1 MCISQGSA
9 DARRRPK
16 PCRSSLNKPK
26 FFQHPTQT
34 GIIGKM
40 IGCYLMQSKPETG
53 PRQET
58 LQRLSH
64 QPPPPKRWRQEIC
77 NTFGRSAQTQRA
89 NKRATDRQTPNLKP
103 TRTRQRDCSIHCST
117 SVSGQGDVTE
127 ASIRATA
134 SLPAIRAK
142 SGASVG
148 LNGRWRSR
156 VGS

>member
-1 MCISQGSA
+1 
-9 DARRRPK
+9 
-16 PCRSSLNKPK
+16 
-26 FFQHPTQT
+26 
-34 GIIGKM
+34 M
-40 IGCYLMQSKPETG
+40 IGCYLMQSEPETG
-53 PRQET
+53 PGQET

-89 NKRATDRQTPNLKP
+89 NKRATGGQTPNLNP
-103 TRTRQRDCSIHCST
+103 SRPRQRDCSIHCST

-127 ASIRATA
+127 ASIGATA

-148 LNGRWRSR
+148 LNGLR
-156 VGS
+156 VTRGVVIPIG